1 MIIDGFI
8 ILVYAMAFYYYKH
21 LIDLHFKNKIV
32 NNKTEILPKQVV
44 KAKEAEPVIVT
55 GRRRSL

>member
-1 MIIDGFI
+1 MIIDGFL

-21 LIDLHFKNKIV
+21 LVDLHFKNKKV
-32 NNKTEILPKQVV
+32 NNKKEIPQKQ
-44 KAKEAEPVIVT
+44 EEPVVVT

>member
-1 MIIDGFI
+1 MIIDGFL

-32 NNKTEILPKQVV
+32 DNKKKTPRKPHFGNNNL
-44 KAKEAEPVIVT
+44 
-55 GRRRSL
+55 G